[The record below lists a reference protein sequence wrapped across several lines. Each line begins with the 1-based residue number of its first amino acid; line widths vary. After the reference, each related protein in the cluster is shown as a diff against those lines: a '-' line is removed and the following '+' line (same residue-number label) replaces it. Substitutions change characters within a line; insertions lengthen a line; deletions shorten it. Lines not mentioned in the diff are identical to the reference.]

1 METDSSSWCWFVL
14 IISYT
19 VVNFINS
26 PQYRYNPHIRAFFS
40 SCSTKWS
47 PTNYLCCP
55 KVQGIKHTH
64 YHQNGTGLCYQA
76 IWQSIWQGQIEY
88 DPQYHYAKLHEWAA
102 SKYMFQYPHH
112 HQLYPEIPASKW
124 RQLSCGRSQ
133 SQVTSTVEM
142 ELEREEIEKRWFWQQ
157 RILGNAWNCL
167 PFDCWCLKK
176 CMLDLDNAF
185 LPASKF
191 FDKWTL
197 LNGYYHNCM
206 TTWSDARIMPLA
218 YVSTLKLIFDIYD
231 FL

>member
-47 PTNYLCCP
+47 PANYLCCP

-102 SKYMFQYPHH
+102 SKYMFQYSHH

-124 RQLSCGRSQ
+124 RQLSWISLKSLQ
-133 SQVTSTVEM
+133 QWKWSWN
-142 ELEREEIEKRWFWQQ
+142 EKR
-157 RILGNAWNCL
+157 
-167 PFDCWCLKK
+167 LKK
-176 CMLDLDNAF
+176 DGFDNKGFLEMPEIACLLIVGAWRNVCLTWIMLF
-185 LPASKF
+185 YLPANP
-191 FDKWTL
+191 L
-197 LNGYYHNCM
+197 INGHCSMAIIITVWQLEVISGSYHWHM
-206 TTWSDARIMPLA
+206 
-218 YVSTLKLIFDIYD
+218 
-231 FL
+231 